1 MARGIPITRGGVSCS
16 RGIKRLAANVTG
28 SHEMVRRA
36 ERVTQPPENSLLLA
50 NVSSPFSFG
59 PVCRSSASCPWSS
72 SGGMQMDDFVR
83 ESRVSRSCTRPSE
96 NNKSRLTTPVRSL
109 RFVSFTFFF
118 FSLHSSFFLFFL
130 RLFAFPNRQP
140 RTILHANRIFGST
153 AFFSLL
159 THQLFSP
166 VFSSVDREHS
176 RTGLSL
182 YKSIN

>member
-109 RFVSFTFFF
+109 RFVSFIFFLL
-118 FSLHSSFFLFFL
+118 FSPFFLFSSLSSFVRIPESTAANDSACESHL
-130 RLFAFPNRQP
+130 RLDRVFLSVNSPSF
-140 RTILHANRIFGST
+140 LCCF
-153 AFFSLL
+153 
-159 THQLFSP
+159 LFCRS
-166 VFSSVDREHS
+166 
-176 RTGLSL
+176 
-182 YKSIN
+182 